1 MSMNFF
7 EANFSN
13 RINEILRGAHAG
25 PFSPRQVFQPGSL
38 EDHFL
43 INGMNQAALADWNQ
57 QYQATPID
65 ALLTGIT
72 SCLGLKHPSGTQ
84 FTEAMERSD
93 VESLLY
99 ACQLY
104 VSNAG
109 INRTK
114 GLFRLHLLTEVSNLA
129 GKPMRY
135 QIIADHIAEGIL
147 SSGQMGFTNGI
158 VDFTSG
164 GALLMSNGSV
174 TLIVTQT
181 AIYNL
186 AHFRKDFLMKYFS
199 KIADI
204 ETLYENAAGPL
215 EVPERILQKTIRMI
229 TRPITTQNSIGIDDH
244 CAVVTAKL
252 LETDSIRVFTPD
264 GVAFIETTIGGET
277 HAVVEE
283 GGEFIDITSQGRK
296 LLGELN
302 VVTLRELSLRAS
314 QLYSVLFSKNVRSEF
329 MLGLKDKAE
338 ALVAAVSGATT
349 VALQKEQLS
358 NREPV
363 KETVAAQTQPE
374 LPQHIP
380 IIARIV
386 LQGPA
391 SVNVPSVDVSSSSL
405 TRMETNYII
414 TGIQSGEY
422 NISIKIKTSEDKEVF
437 YKIDMLTPKDE
448 VCPVLSMTVCQEDT
462 ITNIAIESL
471 AMLKVLRNQLDELVS
486 GKGNLPGA
494 FFSDMY
500 ILLQRLNDLLKTD

>member
-7 EANFSN
+7 EQNFSN
-13 RINEILRGAHAG
+13 RVNETLRWAHAN
-25 PFSPRQVFQPGSL
+25 PFSPRQVFQPASL

-43 INGMNQAALADWNQ
+43 ISGMNQAALADWNQ

-65 ALLTGIT
+65 ALPTGIF
-72 SCLGLKHPSGTQ
+72 SCLGLMHPSGTQ

-114 GLFRLHLLTEVSNLA
+114 GLFRLQLLTEVSNLA

-174 TLIVTQT
+174 TLITTQT

-186 AHFRKDFLMKYFS
+186 GHFRKDFVMKYFS
-199 KIADI
+199 KIEDI
-204 ETLYENAAGPL
+204 ETLYENATGPL

-229 TRPITTQNSIGIDDH
+229 TRPIATQNSIGIDDH

-264 GVAFIETTIGGET
+264 GITLVEMELNGKAHII
-277 HAVVEE
+277 VEE
-283 GGEFIDITSQGRK
+283 KGEFIDIANQGRK
-296 LLGELN
+296 VLAELD
-302 VVTLRELSLRAS
+302 VVTLGTLSLHAD
-314 QLYSVLFSKNVRSEF
+314 QLSSVLFSKNVRSEF
-329 MLGLKDKAE
+329 MLGLRGKMSALSEAANAE
-338 ALVAAVSGATT
+338 RRKQQASTQKPMEDPVPAQAQPLFPDYTLVITEVLLHGPGSG
-349 VALQKEQLS
+349 
-358 NREPV
+358 
-363 KETVAAQTQPE
+363 
-374 LPQHIP
+374 
-380 IIARIV
+380 
-386 LQGPA
+386 
-391 SVNVPSVDVSSSSL
+391 DVSSSSSQVSFKGSQ
-405 TRMETNYII
+405 TDYTI
-414 TGIQSGEY
+414 TGIQPGDY
-422 NISIKIKTSEDKEVF
+422 GYSIKIYTSEAKEIN
-437 YKIDMLTPKDE
+437 YLIDVLACKDR
-448 VCPVLSMTVCQEDT
+448 VAPLISVKLCNKDT
-462 ITNIAIESL
+462 REQHAGVSL
-471 AMLKVLRNQLDELVS
+471 ATLKVLSIQIDRLLENKDKL
-486 GKGNLPGA
+486 LPGA
-494 FFSDMY
+494 FLDMY
-500 ILLQRLNDLLKTD
+500 ILRQRLNDLLKTD

>member
-7 EANFSN
+7 EQNFSN
-13 RINEILRGAHAG
+13 RINETLRGTYATS
-25 PFSPRQVFQPGSL
+25 PFSPRQVFQPASL

-43 INGMNQAALADWNQ
+43 ISGMNQAALADWNQ

-72 SCLGLKHPSGTQ
+72 SCLGLMHPSGTQ

-204 ETLYENAAGPL
+204 ETLYEKAIAPL
-215 EVPERILQKTIRMI
+215 KPPFAVLQETVRLIARATAKRTC
-229 TRPITTQNSIGIDDH
+229 TELDDH
-244 CAVVTAKL
+244 CAVATARL
-252 LETDSIRVFTPD
+252 LETGSIHVFTPD
-264 GVAFIETTIGGET
+264 GITLVEMELNGEA
-277 HAVVEE
+277 HIIVEE
-283 GGEFIDITSQGRK
+283 KGEFIDIANQDRK
-296 LLGELN
+296 VLAELD
-302 VVTLRELSLRAS
+302 VVTLGTLSLHAD
-314 QLYSVLFSKNVRSEF
+314 QLFSVLFSKNVRSEF
-329 MLGLKDKAE
+329 MLGLRGKMNALSEAANAE
-338 ALVAAVSGATT
+338 RRKQQASTQKPMEDPVPAQAQPLFPDYTPVITEVLLHDLGSG
-349 VALQKEQLS
+349 
-358 NREPV
+358 
-363 KETVAAQTQPE
+363 
-374 LPQHIP
+374 
-380 IIARIV
+380 
-386 LQGPA
+386 
-391 SVNVPSVDVSSSSL
+391 DVSSSSSQVSFKGSQ
-405 TRMETNYII
+405 TNYTI
-414 TGIQSGEY
+414 TGIQPGDY
-422 NISIKIKTSEDKEVF
+422 GYSIKIYTSETKEIN
-437 YKIDMLTPKDE
+437 YLIDVLTCKGRVAPPLSVKLCNKDTPE
-448 VCPVLSMTVCQEDT
+448 QHAGVP
-462 ITNIAIESL
+462 L
-471 AMLKVLRNQLDELVS
+471 ATLKVLSVQIDRLLENKDKL
-486 GKGNLPGA
+486 LPGA
-494 FFSDMY
+494 FRDMC
-500 ILLQRLNDLLKTD
+500 ILQQRLNSLLK

>member
-7 EANFSN
+7 EQNFSN
-13 RINEILRGAHAG
+13 RVNETLRWAHAN
-25 PFSPRQVFQPGSL
+25 PFSPRQVFQPASL

-43 INGMNQAALADWNQ
+43 ISGMNQAALADWNQ

-65 ALLTGIT
+65 ALLAGIV
-72 SCLGLKHPSGTQ
+72 SCLGLMHPSGTQ

-174 TLIVTQT
+174 TLITTQT

-186 AHFRKDFLMKYFS
+186 GHFRKDFVMKYFS
-199 KIADI
+199 KIEDI

-244 CAVVTAKL
+244 CAVATAGL
-252 LETDSIRVFTPD
+252 LETYGLRVVTPD
-264 GVAFIETTIGGET
+264 GIPLIEMELNGET
-277 HAVVEE
+277 HVIVEE
-283 GGEFIDITSQGRK
+283 KGEFINITNQGRK
-296 LLGELN
+296 TLAELD
-302 VVTLRELSLRAS
+302 VVTLGTLSLHVD
-314 QLYSVLFSKNVRSEF
+314 QLYNVLFSKNVRSEF
-329 MLGLKDKAE
+329 TLGLRGKMTALLKAISE
-338 ALVAAVSGATT
+338 ATGM
-349 VALQKEQLS
+349 ALQKAHS
-358 NREPV
+358 
-363 KETVAAQTQPE
+363 VAASRTEEATPAQTQPLFPDYTPVITE
-374 LPQHIP
+374 
-380 IIARIV
+380 V
-386 LQGPA
+386 LLHGLG
-391 SVNVPSVDVSSSSL
+391 SGDVSSSSSQVSFKGSQ
-405 TRMETNYII
+405 TNYTI
-414 TGIQSGEY
+414 TGIQPGDY
-422 NISIKIKTSEDKEVF
+422 GYSIKIYTSEAKE
-437 YKIDMLTPKDE
+437 IDYLIDVLACKDR
-448 VCPVLSMTVCQEDT
+448 VAPLISVKLCNKDT
-462 ITNIAIESL
+462 REQHAGVSL
-471 AMLKVLRNQLDELVS
+471 ATLKVLSIQIDRLLENKDKL
-486 GKGNLPGA
+486 LPGA
-494 FFSDMY
+494 FRDMY
-500 ILLQRLNDLLKTD
+500 ILRQRLNALLK